1 MINLRTIQVVETEV
15 CVEDPE
21 KGDTSNYKWEERV

>member
-1 MINLRTIQVVETEV
+1 MISLTIIQALEKEV

-21 KGDTSNYKWEERV
+21 KGDASNYKWEERV